1 MEKIKIHVV
10 SRKDVLTK
18 LTVDVQQLL
27 DSRIHP
33 NDIPQSLC
41 VSGCTIW
48 TFQTLV
54 ALNFYYPERVE
65 CTFSSTCRADCI
77 NLLHH
82 DDFSA
87 RVKPWRGLTVVC
99 RADRPA
105 VIGADYVVEQIKSAE
120 KQGGIFISHWPQ
132 PGLKPRHSLRNSV
145 TTLGYF
151 GRMDSFPHELASE
164 SFKGKLKAH
173 GFSLKIELNNWTD
186 YQDVDVVL
194 CFRKQH
200 DYTLSRK
207 PASKLI
213 NAWLAGCVL
222 VCDDEPAIKAVRE
235 SDLDYLV
242 AHTPDDIINAAT
254 MLKNRPDLYQQMI
267 VHGRERLKVYSREA
281 VAKDWI
287 DLFEKIWNKGLDKRN
302 PMTRMISF
310 AFGKLTQPLRK

>member
-1 MEKIKIHVV
+1 MGKIKIHVI
-10 SRKDVLTK
+10 SRKEVLNK
-18 LTVDVQQLL
+18 LTEDVQNLL

-33 NDIPQSLC
+33 DDIPQALC
-41 VSGCTIW
+41 MSGCTIW
-48 TFQTLV
+48 TFQTII

-65 CTFSSTCRADCI
+65 CTFGSTCRPGCI
-77 NLLHH
+77 NLLHY

-99 RADRPA
+99 RADRPS

-120 KQGGIFISHWPQ
+120 EKGGIFISHWPQ
-132 PGLKPRHSLRNSV
+132 PGLKPRDDKRNSV

-164 SFKGKLKAH
+164 DFKEKLKEH
-173 GFSLKIELNNWTD
+173 GFSLKLALNDWTN

-194 CFRKQH
+194 CFRKHH
-200 DYTLSRK
+200 DHTLLRK

-222 VCDDEPAIKAVRE
+222 ICDDEPAINAIRE

-242 AHTPDDIINAAT
+242 AHTTDDIIKIAT
-254 MLKNRPDLYQQMI
+254 MLKNQPDRYQQMI
-267 VHGRERLKVYSREA
+267 VHGRERLKAYSREA
-281 VAKDWI
+281 VAKEWI
-287 DLFEKIWNKGLDKRN
+287 DLLENIWCKGLDKRSTI
-302 PMTRMISF
+302 MRLLLFT
-310 AFGKLTQPLRK
+310 FGKLTQPLRK